1 MNNEQ
6 ALHRTFWYRNAYR
19 PTARRRPP
27 EEKGRDPYD
36 GLRPWSAITHGVGAV
51 LAVIGTAALLA
62 KSAALGLDGWHVVSF
77 LIYGLSMIGLYTA
90 STLYHCVNTSVK
102 GRIALRKYDHSSIF
116 LLIAGSY
123 TPICLVALRTVGAWG
138 WGILAVIWGL
148 AILGITT
155 SLLWINAP
163 RWVTSGLSLFMGWL
177 SVLAIYPLLQVLPI
191 EGFLWLLAGGILYS
205 VGGVLYAVK
214 WPGRDNPRFG
224 CHEIFHVF
232 IVLGSICHFFLMYH
246 VITTL

>member
-163 RWVTSGLSLFMGWL
+163 RWVTSIPCCRFCPWKAFCGCWRAESSIPWAACSMPSSGRAATIPASAAMRSSMCSLCW
-177 SVLAIYPLLQVLPI
+177 
-191 EGFLWLLAGGILYS
+191 
-205 VGGVLYAVK
+205 AVSAT
-214 WPGRDNPRFG
+214 FSS
-224 CHEIFHVF
+224 CI
-232 IVLGSICHFFLMYH
+232 M
-246 VITTL
+246 